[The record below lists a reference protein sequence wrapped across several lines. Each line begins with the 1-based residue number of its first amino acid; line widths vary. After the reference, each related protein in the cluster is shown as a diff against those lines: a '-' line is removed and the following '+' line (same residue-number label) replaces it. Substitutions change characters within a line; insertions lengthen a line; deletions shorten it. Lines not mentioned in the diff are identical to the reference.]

1 MYRITLATKAVQ
13 GASLTLQ
20 GVHHVHGCDGLPL
33 GMLGV
38 GDGIPDHVLQEDL
51 QHAPGLLIDEATDP
65 LDATST
71 SQASDGRLGNSL
83 DVVTQHLAVSSP
95 PFPRPFPPLPRPDMF
110 VS

>member
-65 LDATST
+65 LDASST
-71 SQASDGRLGNSL
+71 CQASDRRLGDSL
-83 DVVTQHLAVSSP
+83 DVVTQHLSVSFGASLSKTLTT
-95 PFPRPFPPLPRPDMF
+95 FATTRH

>member
-51 QHAPGLLIDEATDP
+51 
-65 LDATST
+65 
-71 SQASDGRLGNSL
+71 
-83 DVVTQHLAVSSP
+83 
-95 PFPRPFPPLPRPDMF
+95 
-110 VS
+110 